1 MKFES
6 AMARNIDTCV
16 QTKHKLL
23 FSIKV
28 KYAGEKDKKKI
39 KKTPNDQHHKEFTVF
54 NALARMFFNWIV
66 LWSFESWNF
75 DLWGK
80 LVSLPLKGMIDSP
93 EKVPRC

>member
-28 KYAGEKDKKKI
+28 KYQWAKKILKKI
-39 KKTPNDQHHKEFTVF
+39 KKPNDQFHKEFTVL
-54 NALARMFFNWIV
+54 NALVRMFFNWIV

-75 DLWGK
+75 DLWGQ
-80 LVSLPLKGMIDSP
+80 LVTLPLKGMIDSP